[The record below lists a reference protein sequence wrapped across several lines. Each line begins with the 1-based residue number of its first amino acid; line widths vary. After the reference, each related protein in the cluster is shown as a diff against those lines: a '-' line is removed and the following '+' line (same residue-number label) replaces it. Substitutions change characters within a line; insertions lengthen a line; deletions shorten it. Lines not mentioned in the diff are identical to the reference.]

1 MKQRNA
7 NKQRDSKQRA
17 IKQRDILLF
26 WLPLFASWLLMTA
39 EGPIVSAAI
48 NRLPDEVVMLAAQGI
63 VVSLSVFIESPVIN
77 MLATATALVEDYHSY
92 RLVRR
97 FAIHWAIV
105 LTIVA
110 AAVAFTPLFDVVV
123 VQWLGTPPQVARW
136 VRPGLQIM
144 TLWSAAISWRRF
156 LQGVLIHFGHTR
168 AVGWGTAV
176 RLLASGGTAAGLALW
191 SGWPGV
197 IIGASALMAGVIA
210 EAVYATLA
218 VRPLLRHEL
227 HPDRPPES
235 DAELTYSELFWFH
248 LPLAGTAVL
257 TLLAQPLVA
266 FALARLDNPTRSLA
280 AWPLTFQIVLITR
293 AAALALP
300 ETVIALTKGPHT
312 YGPIRRFS
320 LTLTAVSLVGMAL
333 FVFSPLLSFYLFTV
347 QDAERAVASLARYGA
362 TLFLIYPALFVILS
376 WLRGLLIN
384 AHATKAVNVGM
395 AINLLVT
402 TTILVAGVVLGLHGI
417 TVAAVALNVAQ
428 VAELLFLL
436 WRTQHVLGAGVI
448 MPSWESPAA
457 ATAGSGR

>member
-1 MKQRNA
+1 MTQRGT
-7 NKQRDSKQRA
+7 

-48 NRLPDEVVMLAAQGI
+48 NRLPDEVIMLAAQGI

-77 MLATATALVEDYHSY
+77 MLATATALVEDRHSY
-92 RLVRR
+92 RLVRQ

-105 LTIVA
+105 LTVVA

-123 VQWLGTPPQVARW
+123 LHWLGAPPEVARW
-136 VRPGLQIM
+136 VRPGMKIM

-176 RLLASGGTAAGLALW
+176 RLLSSGGVAIGLALW

-210 EAVYATLA
+210 EAAYATLA
-218 VRPLLRHEL
+218 VRPLLSKEL
-227 HPDRPPES
+227 HPEKPPET
-235 DAELTYSELFWFH
+235 DQPLTYGELFWFH

-280 AWPLTFQIVLITR
+280 AWPLTFQILLITR

-312 YGPIRRFS
+312 YGPIRRFTLMLAGAS
-320 LTLTAVSLVGMAL
+320 LLGMTL
-333 FVFSPLLSFYLFTV
+333 FVFSPLLTFYLFIV
-347 QDAERAVASLARYGA
+347 QDAEPAVADLARHG
-362 TLFLIYPALFVILS
+362 TILFLIYPALFVLLS

-384 AHATKAVNVGM
+384 AHATAAVNVGM
-395 AINLLVT
+395 AIDLAVMTLILL
-402 TTILVAGVVLGLHGI
+402 AGVALQLHGI
-417 TVAAVALNVAQ
+417 TVAAVALNVALI
-428 VAELLFLL
+428 AELLYLL
-436 WRTQHVLGAGVI
+436 WRTQHVLGVGLLL
-448 MPSWESPAA
+448 PSRATFTAPA
-457 ATAGSGR
+457 TVEPRQ

>member
-1 MKQRNA
+1 M
-7 NKQRDSKQRA
+7 
-17 IKQRDILLF
+17 KQRDIVEQRDVITPRDIFFF

-48 NRLPDEVVMLAAQGI
+48 NRLPNEVVMLAAQGI

-77 MLATATALVEDYHSY
+77 MLATATALVEDHHSY
-92 RLVRR
+92 RLVRK

-110 AAVAFTPLFDVVV
+110 AAVAFTPLFDLVV
-123 VQWLGTPPQVARW
+123 VQWLGAPPEVARW
-136 VRPGLQIM
+136 VRPGMQIM
-144 TLWSAAISWRRF
+144 TFWSAAISWRRF

-176 RLLASGGTAAGLALW
+176 RLLSSGGTAIGLALW
-191 SGWPGV
+191 SGLPGV
-197 IIGASALMAGVIA
+197 IIGASALMAGVIS

-218 VRPLLRHEL
+218 VRPLLRTEL
-227 HPDRPPES
+227 HPDKPPAS
-235 DAELTYSELFWFH
+235 DEPLTYSELFWFH
-248 LPLAGTAVL
+248 LPLAGTAIL

-280 AWPLTFQIVLITR
+280 AWPLTFQILLITR

-312 YGPIRRFS
+312 YTPIRRFS
-320 LTLTAVSLVGMAL
+320 LTLTGVSLLGMTL
-333 FVFSPLLSFYLFTV
+333 FVFSPLLPFYLFTV
-347 QDAERAVASLARYGA
+347 QDAEPAVAALARYGA
-362 TLFLIYPALFVILS
+362 TLFLIYPALFVLLS

-402 TTILVAGVVLGLHGI
+402 TVILLIGVTRQLHGI
-417 TVAAVALNVAQ
+417 TVAAVALNVALI
-428 VAELLFLL
+428 AELLYLL
-436 WRTQHVLGAGVI
+436 WRTQHVLGVGVVL
-448 MPSWESPAA
+448 PSWDGQMAS
-457 ATAGSGR
+457 ATAKTGD

>member
-1 MKQRNA
+1 M
-7 NKQRDSKQRA
+7 
-17 IKQRDILLF
+17 KQRDIFFF

-48 NRLPDEVVMLAAQGI
+48 NRLPDEVIMLAAQGI

-77 MLATATALVEDYHSY
+77 MLATATALVEDHHSY
-92 RLVRR
+92 HLVRT

-123 VQWLGTPPQVARW
+123 VRWLGTPPEVAHW
-136 VRPGLQIM
+136 VQPGMKIM
-144 TLWSAAISWRRF
+144 TFWSAAISWRRF

-176 RLLASGGTAAGLALW
+176 RLFSSGSTAIGLALW
-191 SGWPGV
+191 SNLPGV

-210 EAVYATLA
+210 EATYATLA
-218 VRPLLRHEL
+218 VRPLLRNEL
-227 HPDRPPES
+227 HPDNPPEPG
-235 DAELTYSELFWFH
+235 DPLTYSELFWFH

-266 FALARLDNPTRSLA
+266 FALARLDKPTQSLA
-280 AWPLTFQIVLITR
+280 AWPLTFQILLITR

-300 ETVIALTKGPHT
+300 ETVIALTKGPDT

-320 LTLTAVSLVGMAL
+320 LALAGASLLGMAIL
-333 FVFSPLLSFYLFTV
+333 VFSPLLPFYLFTV
-347 QDAERAVASLARYGA
+347 QDAQPTVASLARHGA
-362 TLFLIYPALFVILS
+362 TLFLIYPALFVLLS

-384 AHATKAVNVGM
+384 AHATKAVNTGM
-395 AINLLVT
+395 AINLFVTVIILLVG
-402 TTILVAGVVLGLHGI
+402 IALRMHGI

-428 VAELLFLL
+428 IAELLFLL
-436 WRTQHVLGAGVI
+436 WRTQHVLGVGLTLL
-448 MPSWESPAA
+448 PWEGQPAS
-457 ATAGSGR
+457 ATVKSGK